1 MALRYTLR
9 QLEYFVAVGEHG
21 SIASASEVVHVSSPS
36 ISAAVAQL
44 EEEFRLPLFVRKHA
58 QGLSLTQ
65 AGRQLMEQA
74 QRVLGEADML
84 NTMAGDISGSVGGP
98 ISIGC
103 LLTFAE
109 LVVPK
114 LRRAFEHKY
123 PDVRVRQLE
132 LTQIEIFSKIRR
144 ADLDIALSYDLEIPS
159 DLEFVPLVDLPPYV
173 LVNESHPVAQLASVS
188 VAQLQ
193 SLPMVLLD
201 LPLSSDYFLSF
212 FAKAGFKPHIAERP
226 RDMALMRSLVANG
239 FGYSIANIRPFSDY
253 SPDGEKLIFVP
264 LTGSVRPMKM
274 GLVMARGADRT
285 LIIKAF
291 VDHCR
296 DMITPEKVPG
306 LNMSRAGAGTDTV

>member
-65 AGRQLMEQA
+65 AGRQLMAQA
-74 QRVLGEADML
+74 KRVLSEADLL
-84 NTMAGDISGSVGGP
+84 NNMAGEISGSVGGP

-114 LRRAFEHKY
+114 VRRAFECKY
-123 PDVRVRQLE
+123 PDVQVRQLE
-132 LTQIEIFSKIRR
+132 LTQVEIFSKLRR
-144 ADLDIALSYDLEIPS
+144 ADLDIALSYDLEIPP
-159 DLEFVPLVDLPPYV
+159 DLEFVALVELPPYV
-173 LVNESHPVAQLASVS
+173 LVNESHPVAGLSAVS
-188 VAQLQ
+188 VQDLQ
-193 SLPMVLLD
+193 ALPMVLLD

-212 FAKAGFKPHIAERP
+212 FAKAGVKPHIAERP
-226 RDMALMRSLVANG
+226 RNMALMRSMVANG
-239 FGYSIANIRPFSDY
+239 YGYSIANIRPISDL
-253 SPDGEKLIFVP
+253 SPDGEKLVFVP
-264 LTGSVRPMKM
+264 LTGVVRPMKM

-285 LIIKAF
+285 SVIKAF
-291 VDHCR
+291 VEHCR
-296 DMITPEKVPG
+296 EMITAEEVPG
-306 LNMSRAGAGTDTV
+306 LNMGRV